1 VASDTSVTL
10 MLDSAALFTALQAE
24 VGAWRLQDH
33 EFDPQ
38 SDELRMVYDRG
49 GTGRVALTV
58 AFELDREQV
67 ARLLDAARAAS

>member
-1 VASDTSVTL
+1 MASDTSVTL
-10 MLDSAALFTALQAE
+10 MLDSASLFTALQRE

-49 GTGRVALTV
+49 GTGRIALTV
-58 AFELDREQV
+58 AFELDERQM
-67 ARLLDAARAAS
+67 ARILDAARAGS